1 MTLIEEYINNADVN
15 HQDKLN
21 QIYLLIK
28 GLVPMAEETLSWGMP
43 TLKVKGNLVHFAEQK
58 KHLGFYPG
66 SSCVELFETDL
77 NEYKHSKGAIQF
89 PYDKELP
96 VELIKKIV
104 LYRLKENLGELE
116 G

>member
-1 MTLIEEYINNADVN
+1 MTLIQEYINNADVN
-15 HQDKLN
+15 HQKRLN
-21 QIYLLIK
+21 EVYQLIK
-28 GLVPMAEETLSWGMP
+28 GLVPMAEESLSWGMP
-43 TLKVKGNLVHFAEQK
+43 TLKVKGNLVHFADNK
-58 KHLGFYPG
+58 NHLGFYPG
-66 SSCVELFETDL
+66 ASGVEVFESEL
-77 NEYKHSKGAIQF
+77 NGYKHSKGAIQF